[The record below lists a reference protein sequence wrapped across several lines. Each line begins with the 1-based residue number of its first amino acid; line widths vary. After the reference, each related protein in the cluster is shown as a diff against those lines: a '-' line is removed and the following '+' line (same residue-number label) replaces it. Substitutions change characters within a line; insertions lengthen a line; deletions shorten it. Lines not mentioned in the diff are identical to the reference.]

1 MELIGGNGG
10 DYPRRRGEERGRAYL
25 SQTLPPQKKVCE
37 LVCGLVE
44 NLVLS
49 RFSTSL
55 I

>member
-10 DYPRRRGEERGRAYL
+10 DYPRRRGEGEGIPVAD
-25 SQTLPPQKKVCE
+25 PPPPKKKVCA

-49 RFSTSL
+49 RF
-55 I
+55 